1 MHSKKITPL
10 AVGLL
15 LIGLVLLQTGCTS
28 SDSSYTLYRNSMTDE
43 NMRLHIATFD
53 TSEGHDYNMG
63 NCQLT
68 AELFQRQE
76 GVKTK
81 FWCEKGTYKK

>member
-1 MHSKKITPL
+1 MLSAKISRI
-10 AVGLL
+10 AFC
-15 LIGLVLLQTGCTS
+15 LILISGSLLQTGCSS
-28 SDSSYTLYRNSMTDE
+28 SDSPYTLYRNSVTDE

-53 TSEGHDYNMG
+53 TSQGHDYNMG

-76 GVKTK
+76 GVKTR